1 MDNRIPVLLAV
12 SLIKGIFTMNKSIRA
27 ASDLS
32 VAPMTFR
39 TLWQRLMRQKLLIML
54 VLLTSLLLAG
64 LLTWMMTP
72 SYRAVSTLQIEK
84 QGAQIVNFGELN
96 KPTPDLGELD
106 PFFRTQYEQLKS
118 RALIAKVIDDL
129 NLERRLF
136 NKDFRTPLR
145 KAFDQWAS
153 DTLGPV
159 VRWVKSLL
167 PKDVNSATKPDRVVA
182 FLEALYVEPVEKAHL
197 VNVFFESPDEK
208 LSAEVVNALVDTFI
222 LNSMKEG
229 SRGET
234 HAQTFLGR
242 ELEKARERL
251 TDSEEE
257 LVNYARENNILE
269 VNNSQVT
276 QEQKLT
282 ELNKALVGAELRRV
296 EAQSQLNQARNHGD
310 VTDILN
316 NPTLAGLKQ
325 QLATLEANYRKLSET
340 FKPAYPDMQQLA
352 GEIASLRGRVNSE
365 TAKLTRS
372 MESTYTATTNLEN
385 RLRSDLVNFQN
396 ELVDLRDRGVEYKAL
411 QREVETSSKLYD
423 SLLQRVSEVGV
434 AAGASSSN
442 VRIVDKATPPEKSF
456 RPNKSLNL
464 LLGGVLG
471 LMLGTA
477 LALLRE
483 SWRKSVESASELQ
496 AFSGLPVLGT
506 IPHVNKRN
514 RRVLPMAAVRE
525 VGSPVAE
532 AYRVAATNLKFAGP
546 EGMPSSLLLT
556 SLNPGEGKSTSSV
569 NLALSLAQIGYKV
582 LLVDADLRRPTLHEK
597 MGLNN
602 HVGLTEY
609 LYGDMELSKV
619 TQRIDSVKNAF
630 VITAGMINLDPV
642 EALSN
647 EKMTKLVD
655 MSAQYFDITLLDAPP
670 LTGFADALLLA
681 EMADATLLVSSE
693 NNHAD
698 KDRLSVALDQ
708 LQRVKQNVIG
718 WLVVKAHQGVVSEQY
733 YVRYSQNAT
742 RRKNLDTTLITPMM
756 LQKKGLN
763 LTK

>member
-1 MDNRIPVLLAV
+1 
-12 SLIKGIFTMNKSIRA
+12 MNESTRA
-27 ASDLS
+27 ASS
-32 VAPMTFR
+32 ASPMTFR

-54 VLLTSLLLAG
+54 VLLTGLLLAG

-84 QGAQIVNFGELN
+84 QGAQVVDFGELN

-118 RALIAKVIDDL
+118 RALITTVIADL

-145 KAFDQWAS
+145 KALDQRI
-153 DTLGPV
+153 DDLFGPF

-167 PKDVNSATKPDRVVA
+167 PQTAKPATKPDRVGE

-197 VNVFFESPDEK
+197 VNVFFESPDEN

-222 LNSMKEG
+222 VDSMKES

-234 HAQTFLGR
+234 YAQTFLGR

-257 LVNYARENNILE
+257 LANYARENNILE
-269 VNNSQVT
+269 VNNSQVA

-282 ELNKALVGAELRRV
+282 ELNKALVSAELRRV
-296 EAQSQLNQARNHGD
+296 EAQNQLNQARNHGD

-316 NPTLAGLKQ
+316 NPTLAALKQ
-325 QLATLEANYRKLSET
+325 QLATLEANYRKLLET
-340 FKPAYPDMQQLA
+340 FKPAYPDMQQLS
-352 GEIASLRGRVNSE
+352 GEIASLRSRVNAE
-365 TAKLTRS
+365 TARLTRS
-372 MESTYTATTNLEN
+372 IESTYTATTNLEN
-385 RLRSDLVNFQN
+385 RLRSDLLGFQN
-396 ELVDLRDRGVEYKAL
+396 ELADLRDRGVEYKAL
-411 QREVETSSKLYD
+411 QREVETSTKLYD
-423 SLLQRVSEVGV
+423 SLLQRMNEVGV
-434 AAGASSSN
+434 AAGAGSSN
-442 VRIVDKATPPEKSF
+442 VRIVDKATPPEKPF
-456 RPNKSLNL
+456 RPNNLLNL

-483 SWRKSVESASELQ
+483 SGRRSVESASELQ
-496 AFSGLPVLGT
+496 AVSGLPVLGT
-506 IPHVNKRN
+506 IPDVNRKKR
-514 RRVLPMAAVRE
+514 RILPMAAVQA

-532 AYRVAATNLKFAGP
+532 AYRVAATNLKFAGQ
-546 EGMPSSLLLT
+546 EGMPRSLLLT

-582 LLVDADLRRPTLHEK
+582 LLIDADLRRPTLHVK
-597 MGLNN
+597 MSMNN

-619 TQRIDSVKNAF
+619 TQRIDGVKNAF
-630 VITAGMINLDPV
+630 VITAGMMNLDPV

-647 EKMTKLVD
+647 EKMTKLVS
-655 MSAQYFDITLLDAPP
+655 MAAQYFDITLLDAPP

-681 EMADATLLVSSE
+681 EMTDATLLVSSE
-693 NNHAD
+693 DTHAD
-698 KDRLSVALDQ
+698 KDSLSAALTQ
-708 LQRVKQNVIG
+708 LQRVRQNVIG
-718 WLVVKAHQGVVSEQY
+718 WLIVKARQGVVSEQY
-733 YVRYSQNAT
+733 YARYTQSAT
-742 RRKNLDTTLITPMM
+742 RRKNLDTTLITPAM
-756 LQKKGLN
+756 LPRKGLN
-763 LTK
+763 LGKGSKFTPSGPVADT